1 MPTLRNL
8 FVLLAAVLYLSGT
21 SFGEI
26 EAVKGKRYP
35 LSKKHGPWMIM
46 VAAIRDVEEGDR
58 RTKEGMSA
66 WEAADQMVYELRKK
80 GIPAYTFALEEEM
93 GHVASPSLSEAGSRR
108 YIAQHGFVS
117 VLAGNFKS
125 NNDKSATGVLNF
137 IKDGKKFNPE
147 FLSDEKNGGILPR
160 TPGRPSPL
168 SRAFLTINPL
178 WEGDVR
184 TNTVDG
190 FIVDLNAGQNHSLL
204 QNKGKYTLTIATFS
218 GNSVIQVGSEKSS
231 GGQSYFDKTFGDSL
245 ENCATNAMTL
255 TDKMRNAKKYGYDM
269 NYEAWV
275 YHDKY
280 RSIVTIGSF
289 DSKDDPRIRKLISQF
304 GVKTSRH
311 PQTGNDMDVPEVF
324 TIPRQPKPGRNPDQS
339 WLFDPTP
346 RLMQVPKVN

>member
-1 MPTLRNL
+1 MPSIRNL
-8 FVLLAAVLYLSGT
+8 IVLLAAVLFLSGT
-21 SFGEI
+21 AFGEI

-46 VAAIRDVEEGDR
+46 VAAIRDVEEDR

-66 WEAADQMVYELRKK
+66 WEAADQMVFELRKK

-93 GHVASPSLSEAGSRR
+93 GQVASPSLSEAGSRR
-108 YIAQHGFVS
+108 YVAQHGFVS

-125 NNDKSATGVLNF
+125 NNDKNAVVVLNF
-137 IKDGKKFNPE
+137 IKKKFKAP

-184 TNTVDG
+184 TTTVDD
-190 FIVDLNAGQNHSLL
+190 FIVDLNAGQKHSLL
-204 QNKGKYTLTIATFS
+204 QNQGKYTLTIATFS
-218 GNSVIQVGSEKSS
+218 GSSVIQVGNEKSS
-231 GGQSYFDKTFGDSL
+231 GALNHFEKSFGTSL
-245 ENCATNAMTL
+245 DVCAENAMLL
-255 TDKMRNAKKYGYDM
+255 TDRMRNAKKYGYDT
-269 NYEAWV
+269 NFEAWV

-280 RSIVTIGSF
+280 RSTVTIGSF
-289 DSKDDPRIRKLISQF
+289 DSKDDPRIRTLMTQF

-311 PQTGNDMDVPEVF
+311 PQTGDDMDVPEVF
-324 TIPRQPKPGRNPDQS
+324 TVPRHPKPGRLPDQS

-346 RLMQVPKVN
+346 RLIQVPKVN